1 MLDVAPN
8 MDVHILSKT
17 HNSCYIIEVI
27 ILYVITTQKS
37 CAHLQTLNYELTA
50 AAEAQASTA
59 SADTSPR
66 GGRRSGVRRWRR
78 TRPKQRARSRF
89 LSTEKIRSGLR
100 RSELRSSL
108 DLKNEQSIPFYLL
121 QQKDSRI
128 QHRGRNLKIK

>member
-1 MLDVAPN
+1 MV
-8 MDVHILSKT
+8 LS
-17 HNSCYIIEVI
+17 YYFA
-27 ILYVITTQKS
+27 L
-37 CAHLQTLNYELTA
+37 
-50 AAEAQASTA
+50 
-59 SADTSPR
+59 
-66 GGRRSGVRRWRR
+66 
-78 TRPKQRARSRF
+78 F